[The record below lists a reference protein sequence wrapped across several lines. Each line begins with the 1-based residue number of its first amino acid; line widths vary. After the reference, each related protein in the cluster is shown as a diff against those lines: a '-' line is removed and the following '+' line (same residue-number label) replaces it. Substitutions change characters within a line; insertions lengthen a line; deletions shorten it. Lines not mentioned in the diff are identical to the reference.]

1 MRIKLHK
8 KDEIPILIE
17 ANEEKKQKRKKTR
30 IKKRRKFV
38 DRIGKVEILLTT
50 DRGERKSFSFSII
63 AVEEEE

>member
-17 ANEEKKQKRKKTR
+17 ANEEKKQTR
-30 IKKRRKFV
+30 KKRRKFV